1 MHCSHSSAPFKISV
15 DILMSTSELLE
26 RMMAT
31 VRQGPL
37 VEWNKFRNEI
47 VEHFRRAT
55 STPERVALLRV
66 YKVLMDSVE
75 QSPGFAPE
83 DMAKIKE
90 ARLSEYRLM
99 LIAEAL
105 RPDGLAVPQKME
117 EITRREIEAG
127 RMSTDDGLREDAVRM
142 LTEMGVDVPPVRQA
156 R

>member
-1 MHCSHSSAPFKISV
+1 
-15 DILMSTSELLE
+15 MSTSELLE

-47 VEHFRRAT
+47 VEHFRRTT
-55 STPERVALLRV
+55 STTERVALLRV
-66 YKVLMDSVE
+66 YKALMDAVE

-90 ARLSEYRLM
+90 ARRSEYYLM
-99 LIAEAL
+99 LIAEGVG
-105 RPDGLAVPQKME
+105 PDGLDPQKME

-127 RMSTDDGLREDAVRM
+127 RMSPDDGFREDTVRA
-142 LTEMGVDVPPVRQA
+142 LTELGVDIPPVRQA

>member
-99 LIAEAL
+99 LIAEAVG
-105 RPDGLAVPQKME
+105 PDGVVVPME

-127 RMSTDDGLREDAVRM
+127 RMSPDDGLRKDAVRM
-142 LTEMGVDVPPVRQA
+142 LTEMGVDVPPVTQA